1 MSTIINFLI
10 FGGPVL
16 STGLHL
22 FKNNIAKNII
32 ERDGFVITK
41 DNRSL
46 SEKISTIIKNYAY
59 VIVPVYNLV
68 KSVRLFIKND
78 KVYASERRSDLDSC
92 GRIKTKEETIKEDK
106 KPNVAKVETIEEK
119 PTINNNIVPEKLNTV
134 AEINELINQ
143 VSNSDDISFLYQI
156 KFTYKSRSMMLR
168 EEHKNK
174 RLSGKV
180 KASELNALADR
191 IDIYDRVFIAARD
204 RLKYIKSQSMSKK
217 LQ

>member
-59 VIVPVYNLV
+59 FIVPVNNLV
-68 KSVRLFIKND
+68 K
-78 KVYASERRSDLDSC
+78 
-92 GRIKTKEETIKEDK
+92 
-106 KPNVAKVETIEEK
+106 
-119 PTINNNIVPEKLNTV
+119 
-134 AEINELINQ
+134 
-143 VSNSDDISFLYQI
+143 
-156 KFTYKSRSMMLR
+156 
-168 EEHKNK
+168 
-174 RLSGKV
+174 
-180 KASELNALADR
+180 
-191 IDIYDRVFIAARD
+191 
-204 RLKYIKSQSMSKK
+204 
-217 LQ
+217 

>member
-10 FGGPVL
+10 FGGPIL
-16 STGLHL
+16 SAGLHL

-59 VIVPVYNLV
+59 VIVPVYNLI
-68 KSVRLFIKND
+68 KSVKLFIKND
-78 KVYASERRSDLDSC
+78 KVYASERKSDLDSC
-92 GRIKTKEETIKEDK
+92 GRIKTKENTNKEDK
-106 KPNVAKVETIEEK
+106 KSNIAKIETIEEK
-119 PTINNNIVPEKLNTV
+119 PVINNNIVPEKINTID
-134 AEINELINQ
+134 EINELINQ
-143 VSNSDDISFLYQI
+143 VSNSDDMSFLCQI
-156 KFTYKSRSMMLR
+156 KFTYRSKSMMLR

-191 IDIYDRVFIAARD
+191 IDIYDKVFIAARD
-204 RLKYIKSQSMSKK
+204 RIKYIKSQSMSKK